1 MRGIAFYFS
10 MECNGFGFGIVLV
23 APQIP
28 QNTGN
33 IARICAATNSELHL
47 IEPLGFSLDDAAMK
61 RAGLDYW
68 RAVKISLW
76 KGWDFF
82 LEKQRERRLFFFETG
97 TYPPYFTA
105 SFQPHDIFV
114 FGRETKGL
122 SQRILSLNPQSI
134 FSIPILNSSVR
145 SLNLANCVSIILY
158 EAIRQNLLRKKNS
171 TLR

>member
-1 MRGIAFYFS
+1 

-82 LEKQRERRLFFFETG
+82 LEKQRERRLFFLKQVLILLILLLLFNLMTFLSSDEKQRAF
-97 TYPPYFTA
+97 P
-105 SFQPHDIFV
+105 
-114 FGRETKGL
+114 KGFFL
-122 SQRILSLNPQSI
+122 
-134 FSIPILNSSVR
+134 
-145 SLNLANCVSIILY
+145 
-158 EAIRQNLLRKKNS
+158 
-171 TLR
+171 